1 MLPSRRLNKTARTY
15 FAIVAAA
22 AAVVVVFRIPKCD
35 SLSNMSITVPVAVA
49 SGDSAK
55 MTCTYD
61 LESDPLYT
69 VKWYKGRQEFFRY
82 VPKELPHTRVFP
94 WPGINVD
101 VSQSGPNQ
109 VVLRDVKRHLSGK
122 YRCEVSADAPS
133 FHTKIVSS
141 WMHVV
146 YPPVGQPVLSLEKR
160 HYTIGDTLK
169 GNCTS
174 PPSSPPS
181 NVTWYLNDK
190 WMNSSYGRSSTSSSG
205 LPASDDAWRSTNT
218 VGLEL
223 EVNSFKVGK
232 MRIRCVAELYGVFK
246 TSAETVLDEE
256 KPRLASI
263 LGTFSS
269 TGASHTSSYS
279 LLIVIMV
286 SVWMR

>member
-1 MLPSRRLNKTARTY
+1 MSPSRCAPKITARTY
-15 FAIVAAA
+15 VAIVAAA
-22 AAVVVVFRIPKCD
+22 VAWRVPKCN

-101 VSQSGPNQ
+101 IGQSGPNQ
-109 VVLRDVKRHLSGK
+109 VVLRDVQKHLSGK

-190 WMNSSYGRSSTSSSG
+190 WMNSSYGKSPSLPDRSSTMNVDG
-205 LPASDDAWRSTNT
+205 MRSTT
-218 VGLEL
+218 VGLKL

-269 TGASHTSSYS
+269 TGTLKMTSQPFW
-279 LLIVIMV
+279 IVIFISM
-286 SVWMR
+286 WMR

>member
-22 AAVVVVFRIPKCD
+22 VAALVGFRIPRCD

-49 SGDSAK
+49 SGESAK

-109 VVLRDVKRHLSGK
+109 VVLRDVRRHLSGK

-190 WMNSSYGRSSTSSSG
+190 WMNSSYGRSSSG
-205 LPASDDAWRSTNT
+205 RATLDDASRSTNT

-246 TSAETVLDEE
+246 TSSETVLDEE

-269 TGASHTSSYS
+269 TGASHTSSFS
-279 LLIVIMV
+279 LLIVILV
-286 SVWMR
+286 SVWIR

>member
-1 MLPSRRLNKTARTY
+1 MRLNCLKKITRLY
-15 FAIVAAA
+15 NDIIVTLCCAT
-22 AAVVVVFRIPKCD
+22 VFYSPKCD
-35 SLSNMSITVPVAVA
+35 GLSNMSITVPVAVA

-61 LESDPLYT
+61 LGTDPLYT

-109 VVLRDVKRHLSGK
+109 VVLRDVQRHLSDK

-141 WMHVV
+141 WLHVV
-146 YPPVGQPVLSLEKR
+146 YPPIGRPVLSLEKR
-160 HYTIGDTLK
+160 HYTIGDKLK

-190 WMNSSYGRSSTSSSG
+190 WMNSSYARSLDDDRENGRGHGMRT
-205 LPASDDAWRSTNT
+205 TT

-223 EVNSFKVGK
+223 EVNSFRVGK
-232 MRIRCVAELYGVFK
+232 MRIRCVADLYGVFQSS
-246 TSAETVLDEE
+246 TETVLDEE

-263 LGTFSS
+263 LSTFSS
-269 TGASHTSSYS
+269 SPTGESKKYLLSLMAVLLASIWIT
-279 LLIVIMV
+279 
-286 SVWMR
+286 R